1 MIDIFDG
8 VMIGILAI
16 AGLASLWYSIPI
28 SLRLRRIRKIDS
40 ALPDFLMSLAKEVEN
55 GASLEHAFKEAARV
69 RSDLLGSYLKE
80 VAQDMESR
88 SLGESLHNLS
98 RRTESKLARRTFSLL
113 EVGLKAEAS
122 LADLID
128 RMGNELWQTYML
140 KFDRE
145 SQTSKHASFILWGG
159 TILLA
164 SMSALILSF
173 FDPNNIKI
181 GLIDTSALSKDLGS
195 MILMIKIFLI
205 IVGAFASI
213 MWGVISDKTRLGMI
227 RAPFFMFISYIS
239 FILTYWLGSVMIS
252 SFA

>member
-8 VMIGILAI
+8 IMIGILAL
-16 AGLASLWYSIPI
+16 AGFASLAYSIPI

-40 ALPDFLMSLAKEVEN
+40 ALPDFLMALAKEVEN
-55 GASLEHAFKEAARV
+55 GASLEYAFKEAASV
-69 RSDLLGSYLKE
+69 RSDLLGTYLKQ
-80 VAQDMESR
+80 VVKDMESR
-88 SLGESLHNLS
+88 SLAESMHDLA

-113 EVGLKAEAS
+113 VVGLEAEAS
-122 LADLID
+122 LADLLD

-145 SQTSKHASFILWGG
+145 SQTSKHASFILWGS

-164 SMSALILSF
+164 CMSALILSF
-173 FDPNNIKI
+173 FDPKNITI
-181 GLIDTSALSKDLGS
+181 GLIDTAALSKDLDS
-195 MILMIKIFLI
+195 LILMIKIFLI

-213 MWGVISDKTRLGMI
+213 MWGVISDKMRLGLI

-239 FILTYWLGSVMIS
+239 FILAYWLGSIMIR

>member
-1 MIDIFDG
+1 MINVLDG
-8 VMIGILAI
+8 IMIGFLALVGFI
-16 AGLASLWYSIPI
+16 SLAYSIPI

-55 GASLEHAFKEAARV
+55 GASLEHAFKASSKV
-69 RSDLLGSYLKE
+69 RSDLLGTYLKE
-80 VAQDMESR
+80 VAQDMKSR
-88 SLGESLHNLS
+88 SLAESLHDLA

-122 LADLID
+122 LADLLD

-145 SQTSKHASFILWGG
+145 SETSKHASFILWGG

-164 SMSALILSF
+164 SMSAIILSF
-173 FDPNNIKI
+173 FDPKNITI
-181 GLIDTSALSKDLGS
+181 GLIDTSVLSKDLDS
-195 MILMIKIFLI
+195 LVLMIKIFLI

-213 MWGVISDKTRLGMI
+213 MWGVISDKARLGII

-239 FILTYWLGSVMIS
+239 FILAYWLGSALIK